1 MKILLKVASIVVP
14 IVGIYYIGMLI
25 YDGVKLQKFRKKYH
39 TIYVKERKKVC

>member
-25 YDGVKLQKFRKKYH
+25 YDGIKLQKFRKKYH
-39 TIYVKERKKVC
+39 TIYVKERKELC

>member
-1 MKILLKVASIVVP
+1 MKMFLKAISIIAP

-25 YDGVKLQKFRKKYH
+25 YDGIKLQKFRKKYH